1 MIVIRGF
8 VRTILPT
15 MAFVLVMLYS
25 GATLCRSQTR
35 DHLTPREVEV
45 VQEAQILDKR
55 IDVFIRVIDRR
66 ILVLAGGATAPSDKQ
81 LKKESE
87 KWGELPAGTRGE
99 LIGDIAKILSEA
111 ITNIDDVSAR
121 DEKNPLIPKA
131 LRKLAAAATQIVER
145 LKPLQAQAKDD
156 AEAMGFEVLVKHAD
170 EIVEAAGGLPPPVEK
185 KPKGKNKTEKTKE
198 TN

>member
-1 MIVIRGF
+1 
-8 VRTILPT
+8 
-15 MAFVLVMLYS
+15 
-25 GATLCRSQTR
+25 LCRSQTR
-35 DHLTPREVEV
+35 DHLTPKEAEV

-55 IDVFIRVIDRR
+55 IDVFIRAIDRR
-66 ILVLAGGATAPSDKQ
+66 MLVLGGAASASSEKQ

-87 KWGELPAGTRGE
+87 TWGELPAGTRAE
-99 LIGDIAKILSEA
+99 LIGDIAKILNEA

-131 LRKLAAAATQIVER
+131 LRKLATAATRTVDQ

-156 AEAMGFEVLVKHAD
+156 AEAYGFELVVKRVE
-170 EIVEAAGGLPPPVEK
+170 EIVEAAGTLPPPVEKEK